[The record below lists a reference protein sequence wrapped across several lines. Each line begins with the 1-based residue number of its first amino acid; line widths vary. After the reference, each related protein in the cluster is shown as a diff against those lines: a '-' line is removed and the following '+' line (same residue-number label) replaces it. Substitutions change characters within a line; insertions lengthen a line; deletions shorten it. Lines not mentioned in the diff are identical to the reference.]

1 MTRPPCSP
9 PLAAAAALIA
19 LAGLLAA
26 SPRVAAAPVDPAA
39 VPGSPA
45 AAPAPA
51 PAGPAAPGGFGRLR
65 GELRS
70 PERQPIAGAQV
81 AASRA
86 EGPPVLVLTVSND
99 DGLVSVD
106 GVPNGLYEARARAA
120 GFLPG
125 TVKALRVGGP
135 FRTVSDFV
143 MKRGLAP
150 QEELVLA
157 APPPAGEDAPPPAA
171 ADPAGDGPALQP
183 VTVVVTG
190 EKGQPIAGVLVR
202 FQPEGHRADP
212 AQARTGMDGRVT
224 LGPLAPGAWRVL
236 VYRAG
241 WTRLAPPRLRW
252 SGGPLTIIARIL
264 PTLERAVPTVD
275 ELVPPARL
283 LPPAP

>member
-1 MTRPPCSP
+1 
-9 PLAAAAALIA
+9 
-19 LAGLLAA
+19 
-26 SPRVAAAPVDPAA
+26 V
-39 VPGSPA
+39 
-45 AAPAPA
+45 AAPAPQPPDPAPAPPAAPAASPA
-51 PAGPAAPGGFGRLR
+51 PAGPASPAGFGRLR

-81 AASRA
+81 AASRS

-106 GVPNGLYEARARAA
+106 GVPNGVYEARARAA

-150 QEELVLA
+150 QEDLVLAPPPPAGDA
-157 APPPAGEDAPPPAA
+157 APPPAAPGTAGE
-171 ADPAGDGPALQP
+171 GPAPQP

-252 SGGPLTIIARIL
+252 SGGPLTVIARIL